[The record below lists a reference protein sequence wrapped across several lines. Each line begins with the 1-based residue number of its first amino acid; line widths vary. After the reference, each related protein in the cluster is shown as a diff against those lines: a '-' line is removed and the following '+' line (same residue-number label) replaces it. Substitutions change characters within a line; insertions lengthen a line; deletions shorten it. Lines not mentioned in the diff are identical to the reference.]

1 MAISKIF
8 ISHST
13 VDREIALEISNLLDS
28 SSIETWLASESVDLG
43 SNFAEKITEAIST
56 SDYLLLILSPTSIS
70 SPHVKREVSLAI
82 DRNIPILPILL
93 GQKEDFLATLPQEW
107 NYWLAVVQ
115 IIPFTDSAQTAQVIT
130 ETVHSGRK
138 SAGTFQKKTVS
149 PSRNR
154 LLIVS
159 VMIAL
164 IGLGIFL
171 ISSRDINEGNV
182 LAADTST
189 TNETTNSNSGSTQA
203 KDKSPSGSTLNDDL
217 LSRLQKASSVAW
229 TSESSPN
236 SEGLNEESIFVA
248 DECYAYIFG
257 HVGDANLA
265 TQEMNFTSNSY
276 YSWMNTDASSG
287 KTIIF
292 VATYEDA
299 PCANAAEKAFKWKPL
314 DPNSENF
321 IEAGSSPFERC
332 VLASRR
338 IYGGSVQE
346 NISACKF
353 QFERDGKAIPE
364 DYMNIGK

>member
-1 MAISKIF
+1 MPKSKIF

-13 VDREIALEISNLLDS
+13 VDREIALDISKLLDS
-28 SSIETWLASESVDLG
+28 NSIETWFASEGVDLG
-43 SNFAEKITEAIST
+43 SNFAEKIAEALSS

-115 IIPFTDSAQTAQVIT
+115 IIPFIDSVQTAQVIT
-130 ETVHSGRK
+130 DTVRSGRNNI
-138 SAGTFQKKTVS
+138 STFQKRTIN
-149 PSRNR
+149 PSRSR
-154 LLIVS
+154 LLVTSTIIALVGLAVFLSLSNNENEVNVS
-159 VMIAL
+159 V
-164 IGLGIFL
+164 
-171 ISSRDINEGNV
+171 
-182 LAADTST
+182 ADTLTAS
-189 TNETTNSNSGSTQA
+189 ETTKANI
-203 KDKSPSGSTLNDDL
+203 LNNDL
-217 LSRLQKASSVAW
+217 LSRLQEASSVVW
-229 TSESSPN
+229 TSDSSPN

-265 TQEMNFTSNSY
+265 TQEMNFTSNAY
-276 YSWMNTDASSG
+276 YSWMNTDNTSG

-314 DPNSENF
+314 DPNSQNF

-332 VLASRR
+332 VLASKR
-338 IYGGSVQE
+338 IYGGTTQE
-346 NISACKF
+346 NIAACQF

-364 DYMNIGK
+364 DYMNNKR